1 MRLRKASISRSKS
14 ASFSISQ
21 VCGLGFYRGRL
32 SERQCKSPDKGENRI
47 MAAAEE
53 IIALTRGLREVS
65 AESPETLARRASELA
80 ERSRFELV
88 NIGSSSAGTEIQ
100 ALHWPGQGRRIVSW
114 GYPHPD
120 EPIGAMA
127 LVMLSEMLAAGQAPA
142 WVESLDWWIV
152 LCADPD
158 QATLNRWTRN
168 PSLSSYLES
177 NWRPLYSGL
186 EVDYH
191 FPISSPPFLQRRG
204 QSAEGLSP
212 PLPESCAL
220 ADLLDMA
227 RPDLLCLM
235 HSNHVAGAY
244 DYFAKRPSPELVAA
258 FDQVAKELN
267 VARHLAERPDPGRRW
282 KTSRPDL
289 LKEPALKD
297 RLKRAEGRF
306 GDLTGLT
313 LAGCVSAA
321 QYLESLSPDSQVLTP
336 EAGIWTPTGI
346 DDTSPSGE
354 VRKVTVRRFQKNGS
368 WREGIYGHLLGRE
381 ICYQTAPASGGAP
394 QRSETIPLTRGMAG
408 VEAVEARRHFLDRA
422 DRIFEQ
428 AKPLLEGQDSRWLRE
443 RRAITIPGSRVND
456 RSMLI
461 FRSDA
466 AYRRQATV
474 AQETD
479 LRLRWG
485 MQSCLWLS
493 HSLQMYRHHSLDRQ
507 ADAQEELLS
516 EARGSLLQGL
526 EETPSL
532 DAAARSQL
540 ARLLL
545 CASA

>member
-1 MRLRKASISRSKS
+1 M
-14 ASFSISQ
+14 
-21 VCGLGFYRGRL
+21 
-32 SERQCKSPDKGENRI
+32 ERP
-47 MAAAEE
+47 EE
-53 IIALTRGLREVS
+53 IIDLVQGLPEVSPQDPEALTRRA
-65 AESPETLARRASELA
+65 AELEK
-80 ERSRFELV
+80 RSRFELI
-88 NIGSSSAGTEIQ
+88 NIGRSSAGAEIQ
-100 ALHWPGQGRRIVSW
+100 ALHWPGRSGKVVAW

-127 LVMLSEMLAAGQAPA
+127 LSMLSEMLAAEQAPE
-142 WVESLDWWIV
+142 WVDSLEWWIV

-158 QATLNRWTRN
+158 QAALNRWTRS
-168 PSLSSYLES
+168 PSLTGYLES

-204 QSAEGLSP
+204 KSAEGLSP

-244 DYFAKRPSPELVAA
+244 DYFAKRPSSDLVEA
-258 FDQVAKELN
+258 FDQVAQEFN
-267 VARHLAERPDPGRRW
+267 TPRHLAERPDPGRRW
-282 KTSRPDL
+282 KTARPDL
-289 LKEPALKD
+289 LKEPTLKD
-297 RLKRAEGRF
+297 RLRRAEVRF
-306 GDLTGLT
+306 GDLAGLT

-336 EAGIWTPTGI
+336 EAGIWTPAGI

-354 VRKVTVRRFQKNGS
+354 TREVTVRRFQKNGA
-368 WREGIYGHLLGRE
+368 WREGVYGNLLGAE
-381 ICYQTAPASGGAP
+381 ICYQTSPASGDAP
-394 QRSETIPLTRGMAG
+394 QKSKTVPLTRGMAG
-408 VEAVEARRHFLDRA
+408 VEAIEARRHFLERA

-428 AKPLLEGQDSRWLRE
+428 AKPLLEGQDSHWLRE

-466 AYRRQATV
+466 AYRKQATV

-493 HSLQMYRHHSLDRQ
+493 HSLQLYRHHGLDKQ
-507 ADAQEELLS
+507 AAAQEELLRQ
-516 EARGSLLQGL
+516 ARGALLQGL

-540 ARLLL
+540 ARVLL